1 MKTPGTLG
9 LCAALLLGGHL
20 TAGAQQPQA
29 DRVPGTTVRL
39 VPPEGFTAA
48 RQFPG
53 FQRDDL
59 QTSIAVT
66 EMPGSASAMASG
78 MTKQA
83 LADQG
88 ITLIASKPMT
98 VGGRNALLLHLAQ
111 RVGETDYLKW
121 MLLSGDE
128 NTTTLIV
135 GTFPR
140 SAESAVSA
148 AVQASLLTAS
158 WSAEA
163 ADDPLEGLLFRIT
176 PTSRLKLAQ
185 RMSNMIL
192 LTESGTVARL
202 GPGDPLYI
210 VGNSISSA
218 GIDNLQ
224 AFAEARARQTAQM
237 KDVRNFKGQAVKV
250 DGLDGYELVAD
261 AKDARTGTPMTLYQ
275 VIVPDVT
282 GYFIVQ
288 GLISAGRAEE
298 LLPEFR
304 QITATFRRTTPE
316 TVKENATSSSSGP
329 PFERPSSSVRDSQPS
344 RIPRHPVS
352 LRRHARR

>member
-1 MKTPGTLG
+1 MPRILG
-9 LCAALLLGGHL
+9 LGAALLLGGHGA
-20 TAGAQQPQA
+20 AGAQQPQA
-29 DRVPGTTVRL
+29 ERVPGTSVRL
-39 VPPEGFTAA
+39 VAPEGFSPA

-66 EMPGSASAMASG
+66 EMPGSAATMASG

-88 ITLIASKPMT
+88 ITLIASKPVS
-98 VGGRNALLLHLAQ
+98 VGGRNALLVHLAQ
-111 RVGETDYLKW
+111 RVAETDYLKW
-121 MLLSGDE
+121 MLVSGDE
-128 NTTTLIV
+128 NTTILIV

-158 WSAEA
+158 WNAEA
-163 ADDPLEGLLFRIT
+163 VDDPLEGLLFRVT

-192 LTESGTVARL
+192 LTESGTVERQ

-218 GIDNLQ
+218 GIHNLP
-224 AFAEARARQTAQM
+224 AFSEARARQTAQM

-250 DGLDGYELVAD
+250 DGLDGYELLAD
-261 AKDARTGTPMTLYQ
+261 AKDSRTGTPMSLYQ

-288 GLISAGRAEE
+288 GLISAGRSDEV
-298 LLPEFR
+298 LPEFR
-304 QITATFRRTTPE
+304 RITATFRRTTPE
-316 TVKENATSSSSGP
+316 TVK
-329 PFERPSSSVRDSQPS
+329 
-344 RIPRHPVS
+344 
-352 LRRHARR
+352 